1 MPFNVVTLARCAHSA
16 TRILVSMPR
25 ISRRAL
31 PVATVT
37 LARYLIGK
45 RLVHQSAAGRIAGRI
60 VETEAYPPGD
70 PTGYARP
77 GLTTSNTPLFAVRGT
92 AYVRM
97 VYGAC
102 LTLNLASEVEGV
114 GAAVLIRALEPTEGI
129 ALMLANRPGSRLR
142 DLARG
147 PGRVCAALGIGREL
161 SGADLCSTHPRCGW
175 SACQGSRRMIQ
186 VDDAHRAVARSASPV
201 AFHRARQPFRERSA
215 IMRAMRCLQPV
226 FCVMRD
232 RQRCWR
238 PRRPLTESDFRA
250 LARRRGR
257 TCSSPIAASTASR

>member
-1 MPFNVVTLARCAHSA
+1 
-16 TRILVSMPR
+16 MPR

-31 PVATVT
+31 PVATVA

-45 RLVHQSAAGRIAGRI
+45 HLVFRSAGRRIAGRI

-77 GLTTSNTPLFAVRGT
+77 GLTTRNAPLFAVRGT

-97 VYGAC
+97 VYGTC
-102 LTLNLASEVEGV
+102 LTLNLAAETDGI

-129 ALMLANRPGSRLR
+129 DLMLAHRPGSRLR

-161 SGADLCSTHPRCGW
+161 SGADLCTS
-175 SACQGSRRMIQ
+175 RMIWLESPPGPRVNIQ
-186 VDDAHRAVARSASPV
+186 VSTRIGLSRDQHRRLRFLEHGSPFV
-201 AFHRARQPFRERSA
+201 SVP
-215 IMRAMRCLQPV
+215 P
-226 FCVMRD
+226 
-232 RQRCWR
+232 
-238 PRRPLTESDFRA
+238 
-250 LARRRGR
+250 
-257 TCSSPIAASTASR
+257 

>member
-1 MPFNVVTLARCAHSA
+1 
-16 TRILVSMPR
+16 MPR

-31 PVATVT
+31 PIGTVD

-45 RLVHQSAAGRIAGRI
+45 RLVHLCAAGRIAGRI

-77 GLTTSNTPLFAVRGT
+77 GLTTSNAPLFAVRGT

-97 VYGAC
+97 VYGMC
-102 LTLNLASEVEGV
+102 LTLNLASETTGE

-129 ALMLANRPGSRLR
+129 DLMIGNRPDSRLV

-161 SGADLCSTHPRCGW
+161 SGADVVSHPRLW
-175 SACQGSRRMIQ
+175 LERMPGGPAQIQ
-186 VDDAHRAVARSASPV
+186 VTTRIGLSRDQHRRLRFVERGSPFV
-201 AFHRARQPFRERSA
+201 SVP
-215 IMRAMRCLQPV
+215 P
-226 FCVMRD
+226 
-232 RQRCWR
+232 
-238 PRRPLTESDFRA
+238 
-250 LARRRGR
+250 
-257 TCSSPIAASTASR
+257 